1 MLSYR
6 ICKRCVMDSSDPD
19 IVFDEDGVCNHCHE
33 HEAMLAKHVDF
44 DRESADRKLAAL
56 VDEIKRRGRGK
67 ENDCIVG
74 VSGGVDS
81 TYVAWLTK
89 SLGLRPLAVHVD
101 NGWNSDIAVR
111 NIHRFIEKLGINLY
125 TDVFDWEQFKDLQ
138 RAFLLADVPDVEI
151 PTDHMVWASVFK
163 IAARRGIPYVISGAN
178 HQTESHLPRAWSRGH
193 RDFGYIKAVHA
204 QFGARP
210 INKLPRSSFATF
222 LEHTT
227 RGMNVIPILDYVDY
241 SREVAVETIV
251 REVGWQ
257 DYGGKHHESV
267 FTRWYQGCYLP
278 RKFGFDKRRTHL
290 SSLISSGELSRD
302 DALAQLQPPPYDED
316 RQDEDCLYVAKKLGF
331 TQSEFDAIMKAPPRR
346 FEEFDSYTRVLNGPV
361 FQRLRAI
368 RRAIRS
374 RTGADAR

>member
-1 MLSYR
+1 MLSYQ
-6 ICKRCVMDSSDPD
+6 ICKRCVMDSSDPN
-19 IVFDEDGVCNHCHE
+19 IVFDEDGVCNHCH
-33 HEAMLAKHVDF
+33 HHQMVLAKYVDF

-56 VDEIKRRGRGK
+56 VEEIKRRGQGK
-67 ENDCIVG
+67 ENDCIIG

-81 TYVAWLTK
+81 TYVAWLTVK
-89 SLGLRPLAVHVD
+89 LGLRPLAVHVD

-151 PTDHMVWASVFK
+151 PTDFLVWASIYK
-163 IAARRGIPYVISGAN
+163 IAAKRRIPYIISGTN
-178 HQTESHLPRAWSRGH
+178 HQTESHLPGAWSQGH
-193 RDFGYIKAVHA
+193 RDYGYIKAIHA
-204 QFGARP
+204 QFGAKS
-210 INKLPRSSFATF
+210 ITKLPKGSFVTF
-222 LEHTT
+222 LE
-227 RGMNVIPILDYVDY
+227 RAIKGMNLISILDYVDY
-241 SREVAVETIV
+241 SREIALEIIQ

-290 SSLISSGELSRD
+290 SSLVSAGELDRD

-316 RQDEDCLYVAKKLGF
+316 KQDEDCLYVAKKLGF
-331 TQSEFDAIMKAPPRR
+331 TKSEFDAIMKAPPRR
-346 FEEFDSYTRVLNGPV
+346 FEEFDSYSKTFDGPF
-361 FQRLRAI
+361 FQKVRAV
-368 RRAIRS
+368 RRAVRGRS
-374 RTGADAR
+374 AAAQ